1 MAEANNGDKTEK
13 ASPQKLRK
21 LREQGQVPRSKDVAM
36 AVGIGACLA
45 LQVQLAPDYLAD
57 FRSLFA
63 LGFAPLDGEAALEDT
78 WSIAFMTTLWLL
90 AKMVLP
96 LALVPLAAAL
106 ASLYPGGWVFTAS
119 HLQPKL
125 ERLSPLGY
133 FQRLLKPRH
142 LSGVLGT
149 ALKAAVMLVVLYK
162 VSTTSMPSFTRLP
175 ALSFPDALLAATQLA
190 LHGIWTLCSVFV
202 LFALIDLPWQRF
214 MFLREQR
221 MSKQEVKEE
230 YKSSEG
236 RPEVRQRIR
245 QLQQQIARR
254 NVRRTVP
261 TADAVVV
268 NPEHYAVALKYE
280 TRRAS
285 APFVVA
291 KGIDEMALFIRQ
303 VAREHKVEVLELPPL
318 ARAIYNTSQ
327 VNQQIPAALYRAVA
341 QVLRYVMQLKAFRQ
355 GNAARQPLLPSDLD
369 IPANLT

>member
-303 VAREHKVEVLELPPL
+303 VAREHNVEVLELPPL

>member
-78 WSIAFMTTLWLL
+78 WSSAFMTTLWLL

-303 VAREHKVEVLELPPL
+303 VAREHNVEVLELPPL

>member
-162 VSTTSMPSFTRLP
+162 VSTTSVPSFIRLP

-190 LHGIWTLCSVFV
+190 LHDIWTLCGVFV

-303 VAREHKVEVLELPPL
+303 VAREHNVEILELPPL

-355 GNAARQPLLPSDLD
+355 GNATRQPLLPSDLD
-369 IPANLT
+369 IPAKLT

>member
-63 LGFAPLDGEAALEDT
+63 LGFAQLDGEAALEDT

-303 VAREHKVEVLELPPL
+303 VAREHNVEVLELPPL